1 MVDLLPINVTGH
13 RFRIFLQSL
22 KRVSKLVYT
31 KWKIREQ
38 PEKAVGEKSVKKL
51 LGLVIKNDIRVT

>member
-1 MVDLLPINVTGH
+1 MVDLLPINVTGY

-38 PEKAVGEKSVKKL
+38 PEKVGEKSVKKL